1 MPETMDIYLVQS
13 PDVVPES
20 DRNPDHDSPKDFLR
34 NMLKAYKTG
43 IPVRDVPDFV
53 GRVML
58 EYFTKGKPVK
68 KMVIGS
74 HGAGLPNGYG
84 HFYIGHEF
92 IADDAKRGTRNSR
105 NSGFSR
111 RSSPAMRTFT
121 SWLAR
126 PVTMAPCCGRVSTVL
141 GGVKVHGYTD
151 FVTATNYLLWASV
164 DDETDD
170 GSKEIVCWPSEC
182 RDLSYINPQTGDS
195 PRWTVGKPFDPS

>member
-20 DRNPDHDSPKDFLR
+20 DGNPDHDSPKDFLR

-53 GRVML
+53 SRVML

-92 IADDAKRGTRNSR
+92 IADDKEGCEKLEKLRILAPIFTRDANVYIMACKAGNDGTLLR
-105 NSGFSR
+105 
-111 RSSPAMRTFT
+111 
-121 SWLAR
+121 
-126 PVTMAPCCGRVSTVL
+126 RVSTVL

-151 FVTATNYLLWASV
+151 FITATNYLLWASV

-182 RDLSYINPQTGDS
+182 RDLSYINPQTGDN
-195 PRWTVGKPFDPS
+195 PRWTVGKPLDPS